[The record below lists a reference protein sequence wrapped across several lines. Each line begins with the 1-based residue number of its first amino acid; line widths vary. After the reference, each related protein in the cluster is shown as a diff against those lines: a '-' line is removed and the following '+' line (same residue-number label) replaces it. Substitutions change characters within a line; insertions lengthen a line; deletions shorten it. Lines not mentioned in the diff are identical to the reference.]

1 MGFFCVFFVLFF
13 KSLKA
18 VSANHTL
25 SLSSHITQGRF
36 LTVRSEFPHLYKREP
51 PGIPWWSSG

>member
-36 LTVRSEFPHLYKREP
+36 LTVRSEFPHL
-51 PGIPWWSSG
+51 